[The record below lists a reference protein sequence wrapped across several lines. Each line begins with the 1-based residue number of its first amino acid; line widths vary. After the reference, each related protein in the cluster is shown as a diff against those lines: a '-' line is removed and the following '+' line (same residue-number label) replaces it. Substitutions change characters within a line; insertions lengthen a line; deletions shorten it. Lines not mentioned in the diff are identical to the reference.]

1 MKKEMPL
8 SRLEPGVTAYVSRIE
23 ARGGIRSRLLELGLT
38 EGTMVECVGRS
49 PGGDPAAYRI
59 RGAIVAIRDADAAGI
74 FVEGESGDILTIALA
89 GNPNVGKST
98 IFNGLT
104 GMKQHTGNWAG
115 KTVGNTWGIC
125 RCGGSDYR
133 IVDVPGIYSLQ
144 GGLAEEKTAGDLIC
158 SGDADAV
165 LVVCDATCL
174 ERNLNL
180 ALQIIETGQ
189 KVLVLVNL
197 MDEAVRKGILVD
209 KEELEKQLGVPVL
222 AVCANK
228 RDNIRRIRE
237 FLSGQMKSGCE
248 RKGRSVEYPGEIEAA
263 IRQIEK
269 GEPEEA
275 ENKLPAARWRAI
287 EALWLNGEEW
297 REQIVKCRM
306 DTAEQ
311 IQKHAVTYQSV
322 CPDRKDRKLD
332 KILTGKWS
340 GYPIMI
346 LFLIFVLYLT
356 IAGANYPSELLTQG
370 FYWIQERLMQ
380 LAVYLHVPDWM
391 RGLLIDG
398 IYRVL
403 TWVVAV
409 MLPPM
414 AIFFPLFTLLEDVGY
429 LPRIAYN
436 LDKTCQKCHACGKQ
450 ALTMAM
456 GFGCNAVGVTGCRI
470 IDSPKERM
478 IAILTN
484 NFVPCNGRFP
494 TLITI
499 LMIFLIG
506 GYGTNGGSAFLAAL
520 FLAGMILFG
529 IAMAFLVSRL
539 LSATVLKGMPS
550 AFVLELPPYRRPE
563 PGRVIVRS
571 VFDRTL
577 FVLGRAVAVAAPA
590 GAVIWLLAN
599 ITVGEHTLL
608 GSLSVLL
615 DPFARQLGLDG
626 AILLAFILGFPA
638 NEIVIPIT
646 VMIYMEQGS
655 LLETGSLTELKL
667 LLEANG
673 WTTVTAVCV
682 MLFSLMHWPCS
693 TTMLTI
699 KKETGSVR
707 FTLLAFL
714 LPMIVGIFWCFLIS
728 HMASFFGIF

>member
-1 MKKEMPL
+1 MQLKN
-8 SRLEPGVTAYVSRIE
+8 LEQGVTAYVLRIDT
-23 ARGGIRSRLLELGLT
+23 GGEIKSRLLELGLT
-38 EGTMVECVGRS
+38 EGAKIECVGRS
-49 PGGDPAAYRI
+49 PAGNPAAYRI
-59 RGAIVAIRDADAAGI
+59 RGAVVAIRDTDAAGI
-74 FVEGESGDILTIALA
+74 FVEVVDNGVLTIALA

-98 IFNGLT
+98 VFNGLT

-125 RCGGSDYR
+125 RCGGRNYR
-133 IVDVPGIYSLQ
+133 IVDVPGTYSLQ
-144 GGLAEEKTAGDLIC
+144 GAMAEEKTAGELIC

-180 ALQIIETGQ
+180 VLQVIETGLRT
-189 KVLVLVNL
+189 LVLVNL
-197 MDEAVRKGILVD
+197 MDEAVRKGILID
-209 KEELEKQLGVPVL
+209 REELEKQLGVPVL
-222 AVCANK
+222 AVCAKK

-237 FLSGQMKSGCE
+237 FLSGQMDSVCE
-248 RKGRSVEYPGEIEAA
+248 RKGRSVEYSEKIEAA
-263 IRQIEK
+263 IRQIENRETEGGK
-269 GEPEEA
+269 
-275 ENKLPAARWRAI
+275 NKFPSARWRAI
-287 EALWLNGEEW
+287 EALWMEGEEW
-297 REQIVKCRM
+297 REQIAKCRM
-306 DTAEQ
+306 DTAEK
-311 IQKHAVTYQSV
+311 IHKHAVTLSSI
-322 CPDRKDRKLD
+322 CPDQKDRKLD

-340 GYPIMI
+340 GYPIMV
-346 LFLIFVLYLT
+346 LFLILVLYLT
-356 IAGANYPSELLTQG
+356 IVGANYPSELLAKG
-370 FYWIQERLMQ
+370 FYWIQGRLME
-380 LAVYLHVPDWM
+380 LAVYLHVPDWL

-403 TWVVAV
+403 TWVIAV

-414 AIFFPLFTLLEDVGY
+414 AIFFPLFTLLEDAGY

-450 ALTMAM
+450 ALTMVM

-506 GYGTNGGSAFLAAL
+506 GYNTNGRSAFLAAL

-529 IAMAFLVSRL
+529 ITMAFLVSHL
-539 LSATVLKGMPS
+539 LSVTVLKGLPS

-571 VFDRTL
+571 VFDRIL

-590 GAVIWLLAN
+590 GAIIWLLAN

-608 GSLSVLL
+608 RNLSLLL
-615 DPFARQLGLDG
+615 DPFARQIGLDG

-638 NEIVIPIT
+638 NEIVMPIT

-655 LLETGSLTELKL
+655 LIETGSLAELKL

-699 KKETGSVR
+699 KKETGSIR

-714 LPMIVGIFWCFLIS
+714 IPSLVGIFWCFLIS
-728 HMASFFGIF
+728 HMALFT